1 MCIVRSDGKW
11 NEIIM
16 IEISNATARI
26 LMQKLPKLLKLVGTK
41 DSIRLQ
47 NDKRMLLIELAKL
60 ERKIK

>member
-1 MCIVRSDGKW
+1 
-11 NEIIM
+11 M

-60 ERKIK
+60 ERKIR